1 MNRILWQMFAGTR
14 GGYNRGFILKRLI
27 DKPHNANQLA
37 EALNI
42 DYKTTRHHLD
52 VLAKNGI
59 ITTEGDKYG
68 KIYFLSKAM
77 EANLNDFNQIW
88 DKISRSRYQS

>member
-1 MNRILWQMFAGTR
+1 MNILLWYMLAGTL
-14 GGYNRGFILKRLI
+14 GGYNRGFILKYLT
-27 DKPHNANQLA
+27 DKHNSNQLA

-42 DYKTTRHHLD
+42 DDKTARHHLD

-68 KIYFLSKAM
+68 KTYSLSGSM
-77 EANLNDFNQIW
+77 EANQNGFNKIW
-88 DKISRSRYQS
+88 EKINP

>member
-1 MNRILWQMFAGTR
+1 MFAGTR
-14 GGYNRGFILKRLI
+14 GGYNRRFILKCLI

-42 DYKTTRHHLD
+42 DYKTARHHLD

-59 ITTEGDKYG
+59 ITIEGDKNG
-68 KIYFLSKAM
+68 KIYFLSKVM
-77 EANLNDFNQIW
+77 EANLNDFNKIW
-88 DKISRSRYQS
+88 EKISRS

>member
-1 MNRILWQMFAGTR
+1 MNKLLWQMFAGTR
-14 GGYNRGFILKRLI
+14 GGYTRGFILKHLM
-27 DKPHNANQLA
+27 DKPHNANQLS
-37 EALNI
+37 EALNL

-68 KIYFLSKAM
+68 KIYFLSKDM
-77 EANLNDFNQIW
+77 VENLDEFNQIW
-88 DKISRSRYQS
+88 EIINP

>member
-1 MNRILWQMFAGTR
+1 MFAGTR
-14 GGYNRGFILKRLI
+14 GGYTRGFILKHLM
-27 DKPHNANQLA
+27 DKPHNADQLA

-59 ITTEGDKYG
+59 ITAEGNKYC
-68 KIYFLSKAM
+68 KIYFLSKSLK
-77 EANLNDFNQIW
+77 ANLNDFNQIW
-88 DKISRSRYQS
+88 DKINIVL

>member
-1 MNRILWQMFAGTR
+1 MFAGTR
-14 GGYNRGFILKRLI
+14 GGYTRGFILKHLI
-27 DKPHNANQLA
+27 DKPYNANQLA

-42 DYKTTRHHLD
+42 DDKTARHHLD

-68 KIYFLSKAM
+68 KTYSLSGSM
-77 EANLNDFNQIW
+77 EANLNGFNKIW
-88 DKISRSRYQS
+88 EKINP